1 MSKNVIILN
10 SKRTI
15 ETNKVM
21 SKQPEDHFR
30 RFIMAQNGTIWI
42 FKRLTITMNWNLSNM
57 FKSMNALWY
66 LKKLIDSLW
75 RMIRKQFIILKTD
88 AISSLS

>member
-21 SKQPEDHFR
+21 SKQPEDHL
-30 RFIMAQNGTIWI
+30 QEVPNGLKWD
-42 FKRLTITMNWNLSNM
+42 NLN
-57 FKSMNALWY
+57 F
-66 LKKLIDSLW
+66 
-75 RMIRKQFIILKTD
+75 
-88 AISSLS
+88 